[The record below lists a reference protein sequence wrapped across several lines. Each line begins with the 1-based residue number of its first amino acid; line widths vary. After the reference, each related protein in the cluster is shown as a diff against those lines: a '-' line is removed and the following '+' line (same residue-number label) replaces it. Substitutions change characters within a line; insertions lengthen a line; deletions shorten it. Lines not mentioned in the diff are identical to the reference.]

1 MSGSRTLLVIFAKK
15 CQPENGWRRQT
26 RKEISTPTASTRP
39 CAVWTKGTR
48 GELIEQVSS
57 FHSAQAGTGWQRQE
71 RHKTGFDDLLKWS

>member
-15 CQPENGWRRQT
+15 CQPENGRRRQT
-26 RKEISTPTASTRP
+26 RKEISTPAASTRP

-48 GELIEQVSS
+48 GELIEQVSP